1 MQKPDKVAVRYDPKR
16 GEFVL
21 FFVNSN
27 PRGWWLECFTLSEGH
42 SEASRGYMRRL
53 RPITAAQLPEAQ
65 LLVDRWASIPGGA
78 GSAVMVS
85 RLSGP
90 RGDVGPYIGRD

>member
-1 MQKPDKVAVRYDPKR
+1 MTKADKVAIRYDDKR
-16 GEFVL
+16 DEMVL

-27 PRGWWLECFTLSEGH
+27 ERGWWLECYSRAEGH

-53 RPITAAQLPEAQ
+53 KPVPPDQQWRAERLAQH
-65 LLVDRWASIPGGA
+65 WASIPGGPSSVVIA
-78 GSAVMVS
+78 S

-90 RGDVGPYIGRD
+90 RGDVGPYIGRE